1 MNLEMTHH
9 NMRISFSCE
18 DESTT
23 EHLSILA
30 RICDLVGELQHHDKV
45 SLIIS
50 SEDNDRQDVEEPEP
64 YENN

>member
-9 NMRISFSCE
+9 NMRVTFSCD

-30 RICDLVGELQHHDKV
+30 RICDLVSELQHHEKV
-45 SLIIS
+45 SLSITM
-50 SEDNDRQDVEEPEP
+50 DDDTQDVEEPEP